1 MVWGNI
7 LTLRAIQG
15 FFVTQSSITTTAV
28 IRWLAGHLSA
38 YKRRV
43 WGACIALLVAAGAWL
58 LLGQGIR
65 YAVDSG
71 LIASNPES
79 LNQATLG
86 VLAICVIAA
95 LATYARFY
103 LMTWLGERVSA
114 DIRQQVYHHL
124 LHLPPAFFAQ
134 MRTGEVIS
142 RFTSDTTVLQ
152 TVVGM
157 SLSMAIRAAITF
169 IGALILMAITS
180 PLLTF
185 CVLLAVPAVLVPIR
199 LLAPKVRRY
208 AKLSQDRIADLGSHI
223 DQSLHEITTVQAYT
237 AEQHEAR
244 LFSSRVEAAM
254 DAAKQRIHYRS
265 LLIGGIM
272 LLSLVSMLFI
282 AWVGA
287 RQVFDGSI
295 TVGELSAFLFYAVMA
310 GGSVATLSEVIGE
323 VQRGVG
329 ASERLLELLS
339 AENPLTVVGQPLS
352 LSSRRSPPAINIE
365 AIQFAYPDAPVLFD
379 DLTVHISAGETV
391 ALVGP
396 SGAGKSTLFQ
406 LLMRFHD
413 VQAGQVTLNDVPVH
427 QLPLDVLRKQIAIVT
442 QEPVVFA
449 DSVLENIRYGR
460 PDASDEEVHQAA
472 RSSFAHEF
480 IDRLDQGYHTQL
492 GERGVKLS
500 GGQRQRIAI
509 ARAILSDRPVLLLDE
524 ATSALD
530 AMSEKM
536 VQQALKTLMQGRTT
550 LVIAHRLAT
559 VQNVDRIIVMDNG
572 RVENTGTHD
581 ELLKSD
587 TLYRGYAELQL
598 LT

>member
-1 MVWGNI
+1 M
-7 LTLRAIQG
+7 RH
-15 FFVTQSSITTTAV
+15 SSPAITTSSV
-28 IRWLAGHLSA
+28 IRWLGSHLSA
-38 YKRRV
+38 YKGRV
-43 WGACIALLVAAGAWL
+43 WGACLALLLAAGSWL

-71 LIASNPES
+71 LIASNPAM

-86 VLAICVIAA
+86 VLAICLIACI
-95 LATYARFY
+95 ATYARFY

-124 LHLPPAFFAQ
+124 LGLPPSFFAE

-142 RFTSDTTVLQ
+142 RFTSDTAVLQ

-157 SLSMAIRAAITF
+157 SLSMAIRAVITF
-169 IGALILMAITS
+169 IGALILMGITS

-199 LLAPKVRRY
+199 ILAPKVRRF

-237 AEQHEAR
+237 AEQHESS

-254 DAAKQRIHYRS
+254 DAARHRIHYRS

-272 LLSLVSMLFI
+272 LLSLCSILFI

-287 RQVFDGSI
+287 RQVFDGTI
-295 TVGELSAFLFYAVMA
+295 TIGELSAFLFYAVMA
-310 GGSVATLSEVIGE
+310 GGSVATISEVIGE

-329 ASERLLELLS
+329 ASERLLELLTTQS
-339 AENPLTVVGQPLS
+339 PLKVIGDTRKLPDTEM
-352 LSSRRSPPAINIE
+352 PPAIAFD
-365 AIQFAYPDAPVLFD
+365 AINFAYPDSPTLFD
-379 DLTVHISAGETV
+379 GLTLSVRAGETV

-413 VQAGQVTLNDVPVH
+413 VQSGQITINETPIH
-427 QLPLDVLRKQIAIVT
+427 QLALDTLRQQIAIVT

-449 DSVLENIRYGR
+449 DSVMENIRYGQ
-460 PDASDEEVHQAA
+460 PDASDDEVKQAA
-472 RSSFAHEF
+472 RAAFAHEF
-480 IDRLDQGYHTQL
+480 IDRLDQGYNTQL

-509 ARAILSDRPVLLLDE
+509 ARAILSDRPILLLDE

-536 VQQALKTLMQGRTT
+536 VQQALKTLMRGRTT

-559 VQNVDRIIVMDNG
+559 VQHVDRIIVMDKG
-572 RVENTGTHD
+572 HVENIGTHD

-598 LT
+598 LI

>member
-1 MVWGNI
+1 M
-7 LTLRAIQG
+7 TH
-15 FFVTQSSITTTAV
+15 SSATITTSSV
-28 IRWLAGHLSA
+28 IRWLGSHLSA
-38 YKRRV
+38 YKSRV
-43 WGACIALLVAAGAWL
+43 WGACFALLLAAGSWL

-71 LIASNPES
+71 LIASNPEM

-86 VLAICVIAA
+86 VLAICLVACV
-95 LATYARFY
+95 ATYARFY

-124 LHLPPAFFAQ
+124 LGLPPSFFAE

-157 SLSMAIRAAITF
+157 SLSMAIRAVITF

-180 PLLTF
+180 PLLTL
-185 CVLLAVPAVLVPIR
+185 CVLLAVPAVLIPIR
-199 LLAPKVRRY
+199 ILAPKVRRF

-237 AEQHEAR
+237 AEAHESR

-254 DAAKQRIHYRS
+254 DAARHRIHYRS

-272 LLSLVSMLFI
+272 ILSLSAILLI

-287 RQVFDGSI
+287 RQVFDGNI
-295 TVGELSAFLFYAVMA
+295 TIGELSAFLFYAVMA
-310 GGSVATLSEVIGE
+310 GGSVATISEVIGE

-329 ASERLLELLS
+329 ASERLLELLTTQS
-339 AENPLTVVGQPLS
+339 PLKVVGDTRDIPQS
-352 LSSRRSPPAINIE
+352 DAPPAIAFEGID
-365 AIQFAYPDAPVLFD
+365 FAYPDSPPLFKN
-379 DLTVHISAGETV
+379 LTLSVAAGETV

-413 VQAGQVTLNDVPVH
+413 VQSGQITIGETPIH
-427 QLPLDVLRKQIAIVT
+427 QLPLARLRQQIAIVT
-442 QEPVVFA
+442 QDPVVFA
-449 DSVLENIRYGR
+449 DSVLENIRYGQ
-460 PDASDEEVHQAA
+460 PDASDDDVRQAA
-472 RSSFAHEF
+472 RASFAHEF

-509 ARAILSDRPVLLLDE
+509 ARAILSDRPILLLDE

-536 VQQALKTLMQGRTT
+536 VQQALKTLMRGRTT

-559 VQNVDRIIVMDNG
+559 VQHVDRIIVMDHG
-572 RVENTGTHD
+572 HVENSGTHD